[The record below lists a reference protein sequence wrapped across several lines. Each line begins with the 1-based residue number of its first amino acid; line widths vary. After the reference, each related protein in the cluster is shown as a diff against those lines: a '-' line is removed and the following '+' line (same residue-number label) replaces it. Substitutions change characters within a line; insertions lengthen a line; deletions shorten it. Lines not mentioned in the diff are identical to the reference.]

1 MQFRRRISSL
11 RMSAPLPSN
20 VHVPKNDADHA
31 VLESLRP
38 LKGKQFDDAYIATV
52 GLQGHKEA
60 IAAFQ
65 REATDGQVAQ
75 IKDAAA
81 KALPTIQDHYQDGTG
96 AGPQEGNIQLK
107 ATCPQNSL
115 LQCNAGHENRNQ

>member
-1 MQFRRRISSL
+1 MIEDHTRLSRDL
-11 RMSAPLPSN
+11 TAALPSN
-20 VHVPKNDADHA
+20 VQVPKNDADNA

-38 LKGKQFDDAYIATV
+38 LKGKQFDDAYIEKV

-81 KALPTIQDHYQDGTG
+81 KALPTIQHHYQM
-96 AGPQEGNIQLK
+96 AQELARKKGISN
-107 ATCPQNSL
+107 
-115 LQCNAGHENRNQ
+115 